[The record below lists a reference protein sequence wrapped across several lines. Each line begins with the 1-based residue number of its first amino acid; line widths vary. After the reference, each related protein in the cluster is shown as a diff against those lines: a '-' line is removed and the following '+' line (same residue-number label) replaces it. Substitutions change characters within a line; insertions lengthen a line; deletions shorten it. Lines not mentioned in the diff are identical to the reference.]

1 MSFSATEEIMKSC
14 HLTSNEFM
22 SRLFHQLTDISPVIF
37 FFSFAK
43 LNYSNNTG
51 QALNWVDIFSVQHS
65 AAVVRADA

>member
-14 HLTSNEFM
+14 RLTSNEFM

-51 QALNWVDIFSVQHS
+51 KALNWVEIFSVQHS
-65 AAVVRADA
+65 VAVVRADA